1 MPMIDKKSLAK
12 MKSAMINKKRLDFEK
27 LALEKVEKGAEINEN
42 KKVTLEKMRKS
53 NSVENKKYT
62 KNIDLQKIT

>member
-1 MPMIDKKSLAK
+1 
-12 MKSAMINKKRLDFEK
+12 MKSAMIKKKRLDF
-27 LALEKVEKGAEINEN
+27 EKGAEINEN

-62 KNIDLQKIT
+62 KKYWSSKNHLILIVKEFTQKLKNH